1 MRTQPN
7 PEMVAFSMGAVLPH
21 IPFKRDL
28 RWQMA
33 GLDPVEGISDGADSL
48 NAGLKDLARFYT
60 IQSLYNLKSDFI
72 NMHQGR
78 SLQLVSAKTLSCWPC

>member
-1 MRTQPN
+1 MHTQPN

-48 NAGLKDLARFYT
+48 NAGLKDLGFDFSVG
-60 IQSLYNLKSDFI
+60 QSI
-72 NMHQGR
+72 
-78 SLQLVSAKTLSCWPC
+78 V